1 MDVSTQLFVLLKI
14 VISAILS
21 GVVGFEREYQDK
33 PAGLRT
39 HMIVGSATC
48 LLISVGSLLIL
59 DYSEESRIMA
69 ALRTDPLRIIEA
81 IVVGVS
87 FIGAGTILKSE
98 KEEKIKYLTTSAAL
112 LFAAGIGIS
121 VGLELYILAI
131 GVSLIGLMINQ
142 TLKKISDK
150 VIEKH
155 KNDDK

>member
-1 MDVSTQLFVLLKI
+1 MDINQQFFVLFKI
-14 VISAILS
+14 FVAALLS
-21 GVVGFEREYQDK
+21 GVVGFEREWQEK

-48 LLISVGSLLIL
+48 LLISLGSLLIM

-69 ALRTDPLRIIEA
+69 ALRTDPLRVIEA

-112 LFAAGIGIS
+112 LFAAGIGIA
-121 VGLELYILAI
+121 VGLGLYILAV
-131 GVSLIGLMINQ
+131 GVSVIGLLINQ
-142 TLKKISDK
+142 TLKSISDK
-150 VIEKH
+150 FMEKKKH
-155 KNDDK
+155 GD

>member
-1 MDVSTQLFVLLKI
+1 MDVYQQLFVLFKVFVAAL
-14 VISAILS
+14 LS
-21 GVVGFEREYQDK
+21 GVVGFEREWQNK

-59 DYSEESRIMA
+59 DYSEDSRIMA
-69 ALRTDPLRIIEA
+69 AMRTDPLRVIEA

-112 LFAAGIGIS
+112 LFAAGIGIA
-121 VGLELYILAI
+121 VGLELYILAV
-131 GVSLIGLMINQ
+131 GVSLIGLLINQ
-142 TLKKISDK
+142 TLKNISDK
-150 VIEKH
+150 FLEKKKH
-155 KNDDK
+155 DDK